1 MQFNKKHKRVAF
13 LAATLT
19 VLAGCGGGGGNSAC
33 STQQTLNISGTGY
46 PVAVIQAK
54 LGVAITPITPV
65 VAGIPDSCQGDKSFE
80 LDTPVFGLPPGIVLD
95 GRTGTISGVPTAL
108 TSVTTSVTNNGT
120 TSVPFPSLASVVL
133 KLPGYGSIQLGTVR
147 FQVTK
152 D

>member
-65 VAGIPDSCQGDKSFE
+65 VAGIPDSCQAEKRFE
-80 LDTPVFGLPPGIVLD
+80 TGSVVFKLLPPGLVLD
-95 GRTGTISGVPTAL
+95 ARTGTISGTPTAL
-108 TSVTTSVTNNGT
+108 TPVITSGAI
-120 TSVPFPSLASVVL
+120 SVPSPTMTSVVL
-133 KLPGYGSIQLGTVR
+133 QLPGYSPIDLGTVK